1 MWRVCV
7 VALLLLATPVWA
19 EESATAYEALRVVGT
34 QFGRGALHQIVS
46 VTGTMGEP
54 QPEKWK
60 IILEDPEG
68 RGVRKLEIV
77 NGKIDS
83 DDRADPNVAGSTEGA
98 AIDVSSLNLDSSGAY
113 AVASH
118 TAEASHI
125 NFATADYTLR
135 TDDRGEPTWI
145 VTLRTRSSRPV
156 GTIYIGATGGT
167 VRRTEGMFSG
177 ATMEDVEGDY
187 DQGDGRGVIPNT
199 KRKIKHA
206 FHRAQE
212 EARGVFERVKRSFL
226 DFINRE

>member
-145 VTLRTRSSRPV
+145 VTLRTRSPVRPWKTSRAIMIRETAVASSRIRKERSSMPS
-156 GTIYIGATGGT
+156 IGP
-167 VRRTEGMFSG
+167 RK
-177 ATMEDVEGDY
+177 
-187 DQGDGRGVIPNT
+187 
-199 KRKIKHA
+199 KR
-206 FHRAQE
+206 
-212 EARGVFERVKRSFL
+212 EACLKE
-226 DFINRE
+226 